1 MDDNIAAHGYVC
13 RQSDGQQRTDGQQAQ
28 QCQQLHPCL
37 CTWQLLAAL
46 SPSLQMELGERE
58 GTGESTKV
66 DGTESCACRKRRCQ
80 GDTEGTGKAMDSQ
93 GCGEQR

>member
-1 MDDNIAAHGYVC
+1 
-13 RQSDGQQRTDGQQAQ
+13 
-28 QCQQLHPCL
+28 
-37 CTWQLLAAL
+37 
-46 SPSLQMELGERE
+46 MELGERE